1 MNKTLKRAL
10 LCVAFV
16 VCLIVA
22 MIPIMSIRT
31 NAEPASINFFIN
43 SAPRPVDRGS
53 TRCYTTDASGTLTEI
68 AATSEDYNIK
78 ITYPADG
85 TPIMYLKGA
94 YVKNL
99 SNNEASI
106 TADNIASKMTIVV
119 EKTATG
125 TVTVGSSTIQADSY
139 IGTLLQWKGGDLV
152 FEGRNDSKLYV
163 ATSTTMIDQA
173 VTYKDLNLEI
183 VAGTAFAATSTGD
196 SPTMVTFNGGTANIR
211 TSYLG
216 CNFTNGGDGVNGFTI
231 TNDAEVDWSSTNQVF
246 YAPGCANFKIRVES
260 GALYARATTLG
271 KAVASNMPSSGN
283 GILVVNGGVVELT
296 TPTGTGATSLGF
308 GMITVSNY
316 ENENGDKLYH
326 IVSGSDA
333 DNVSTH
339 NPAGTMSGKQFFRI
353 EPAYSVSVTDGS
365 ANVTSAPAG
374 ATVTLTPGTVAGKV
388 FDGWSSSDVTVANDN
403 TFTMPAKNVAVTANF
418 IKSAAVKLDGVEYT
432 FSDTNSRYFTTNAAG
447 EITEDG
453 TVDAYNIKLAY
464 NGDMPTVYL
473 KNAFIAADADA
484 IDNHTGNALTIN
496 VEAASRI
503 THANAAT
510 NTEIENAGTGAA
522 IKTAGNITITGSG
535 LLTTESK
542 NRSGNIIRVTSTF
555 ASGTIV
561 KFENANIVFNAPDS
575 KAWNEE
581 GFRGTPAKYV
591 FDGGKV
597 TINTGYLN
605 ILANGAATV
614 VEIINDAE
622 VNTKST
628 GSGFI
633 YAPSGSVVID
643 GGKLKIDSYNAISS
657 LTKLEIKSG
666 TMEAIIASG
675 NISTLTPDLTAYT
688 NAYAVLGASKAEATE
703 YTGGALTGKFFKVGK
718 AYDVTV
724 TDGTAQSIGAAA
736 ATIKAFVGDTV
747 TLTPGTPPAGLV
759 PAGWTVTS
767 DNAIMNGSSF
777 VMPAAN
783 VAVKANFGV
792 AGGITIG
799 STEYTVNKGGAAIY
813 FKTDADGNVTVAGD
827 ENDYNLKLEYVDEE
841 GAVPTLYLKGA
852 KVAADIKSNAFSAGS
867 TKIVVLTDSTVSGA
881 ISWTNGNLTIEGP
894 GKLALSKT
902 ITSTGVALTFK
913 NANIELKTGTSVGL
927 SGKDITFDGGKFVF
941 ESTNSLISDWSG
953 DTGPSRTILVTGNA
967 QVTATSANP
976 SAIVLANAN
985 ASFVV
990 ESGYVK
996 LISNGDAD
1004 GTRETDGWG
1013 HTLRGS
1019 AIFKIKGGTFE
1030 VIGNEFTVYGSS
1042 GVKLDLTGNTN
1053 YFATCADNVNGTGAV
1068 EYTTTDK
1075 LTQYNSS
1082 FGIKYFKIAP
1092 AYTITVNGAT
1102 ASSNKAS
1109 AGAEITLTPVL
1120 PEGKKLDSWTVD
1132 AGSTAVTIENNKFVM
1147 PAGNVSI
1154 TANYVDDPLYDGN
1167 PLEIGF
1173 WFAGYQQMVTRGETY
1188 YLITDASGAVT
1199 ATGATAD
1206 NYNIKI
1212 EYEFGKAPV
1221 ISLRGAYIK
1230 GSYGA
1235 IINNNQSSG
1244 NLTDAQRADKVVIV
1258 VEKELGNAT
1267 SAVPSGVTADSYLV
1281 SYIFLSKGDLEIQG
1295 PGKLVMDKAVS
1306 GETTIN
1312 GKIQATGD
1320 LTFTNADVQ
1329 LLCGSLKG
1337 ANITFDGGK
1346 VDVTATGEL
1355 VISVWQTA
1363 TTVLVKNDAQVSLTS
1378 TDKAA
1383 MHIVGADAALQIDS
1397 GSLKLKSTA
1406 TGTNSENAALKMGG
1420 GAKFKMNGGTLE
1432 ISGSVAVVTGDI
1444 PMELNGT
1451 FDAICANNVDGTG
1464 AVAYKDTTLKQ
1475 YNSSFQLKYFKI
1487 QPGTGS
1493 SDDDSGNTDSG
1504 NTGTHKHST
1513 TKVRGKAAS
1522 CTADG
1527 VKEHYKCSCGKF
1539 FEDRAA
1545 KKEIKDI
1552 DTWKVIKATGHKD
1565 TDKDGICETCKK
1577 SAQTSDSSF
1586 TALWI
1591 TLLTISAMGMCVTF
1605 VYNKKKATK

>member
-31 NAEPASINFFIN
+31 NAEPASINFYIN
-43 SAPRPVDRGS
+43 SAPRPVDRGA

-106 TADNIASKMTIVV
+106 TADSVASKMTIVV

-125 TVTVGSSTIQADSY
+125 TVTVGSSTIAADSY
-139 IGTLLQWKGGDLV
+139 IGTLLEWKLGDLV

-163 ATSTTMIDQA
+163 ATSTKMIDQS
-173 VTYKDLNLEI
+173 VTYKDLNLE
-183 VAGTAFAATSTGD
+183 VAVGTAFTG

-216 CNFTNGGDGVNGFTI
+216 CNFTSGGDGVNGFTI

-246 YAPGCANFKIRVES
+246 YAPGCDNFKICVES

-271 KAVASNMPSSGN
+271 KAVASNVPSN
-283 GILVVNGGVVELT
+283 NTLVVNGGVVELT
-296 TPTGTGATSLGF
+296 TPTGTGAGSLGF

-316 ENENGDKLYH
+316 KNENGDKLYH

-339 NPAGTMSGKQFFRI
+339 NPSDTMSGKQFFRI
-353 EPAYSVSVTDGS
+353 EPAYSVSVTDGTAS
-365 ANVTSAPAG
+365 VTSAPAG

-388 FDGWSSSDVTVANDN
+388 FDSWSSSDVTVANDN

-724 TDGTAQSIGAAA
+724 TDGTAQSVGAAA

-1042 GVKLDLTGNTN
+1042 GVKLDLTENTN
-1053 YFATCADNVNGTGAV
+1053 YFAICADNVNGTGAV

-1109 AGAEITLTPVL
+1109 AGAEITLTP
-1120 PEGKKLDSWTVD
+1120 EKRAGYKLDSWTID
-1132 AGSTAVTIENNKFVM
+1132 NGSATVTIENNKFTM

-1154 TANYVDDPLYDGN
+1154 TANYVEDPNADAE
-1167 PLEIGF
+1167 PDEVVF
-1173 WFAGYQQMVTRGETY
+1173 KFAGTKVTVVRGETY
-1188 YLITDASGAVT
+1188 YFITKADGTVT
-1199 ATGATAD
+1199 AENATED
-1206 NYNIKI
+1206 NYNIKV
-1212 EYEFGKAPV
+1212 EYERIKDKTPV
-1221 ISLRGAYIK
+1221 IYLRGAYIK
-1230 GSYGA
+1230 GSYGS
-1235 IINNNQSSG
+1235 IINNDYGS
-1244 NLTDAQRADKVVIV
+1244 LCTDNERASKVTIV

-1267 SAVPSGVTADSYLV
+1267 SAVPSTVTADSYLV
-1281 SYIFLSKGDLEIQG
+1281 SYIFLSKGGVEVQG
-1295 PGKLVMDKAVS
+1295 PGKLVMDSVTVQEGGADKVISA
-1306 GETTIN
+1306 
-1312 GKIQATGD
+1312 KIQTTGD
-1320 LTFTNADVQ
+1320 LTFKNADVQ
-1329 LLCGSLKG
+1329 ILNGALKG

-1346 VDVTATGEL
+1346 VDITADDE
-1355 VISVWQTA
+1355 VIVSIWQNPH
-1363 TTVLVKNDAQVSLTS
+1363 TVLVTNNADVTFTS
-1378 TDKAA
+1378 NKKAA
-1383 MHIVGADAALQIDS
+1383 MHIVGTDAAKAALQIDS
-1397 GSLKLKSTA
+1397 GSLVLKSNA
-1406 TGTNSENAALKMGG
+1406 TGTNTENAALKM
-1420 GAKFKMNGGTLE
+1420 AKADLKINGGTLE
-1432 ISGSVAVVTGDI
+1432 LIGSVAVVTGNID
-1444 PMELNGT
+1444 MTLNGT

-1464 AVAYKDTTLKQ
+1464 AVAYKDTTIKQ

>member
-31 NAEPASINFFIN
+31 NAEPASINFYIN
-43 SAPRPVDRGS
+43 SAPRPVNRGA
-53 TRCYTTDASGTLTEI
+53 TRCYTTDANGALTEI
-68 AATSEDYNIK
+68 SATSEDYNIK
-78 ITYPADG
+78 ITYPEDD
-85 TPIMYLKGA
+85 TPTMYLKGA

-99 SNNEASI
+99 SNNENSL
-106 TADNIASKMTIVV
+106 TADDIASKMTIVV

-125 TVTVGSSTIQADSY
+125 TVTVGSNTIQADSY
-139 IGTLLQWKGGDLV
+139 IGTLLEWKGGDLV
-152 FEGRNDSKLYV
+152 FEGRENSKLYV
-163 ATSTTMIDQA
+163 ATSTKMIEQA
-173 VTYKDLNLEI
+173 VTYKNLNLEI
-183 VAGTAFAATSTGD
+183 ATGTGFTGT
-196 SPTMVTFNGGTANIR
+196 PTLITFDGGTATINN
-211 TSYLG
+211 TYLG
-216 CNFTNGGDGVNGFTI
+216 TNLTVNDTVRGI
-231 TNDAEVDWSSTNQVF
+231 TVKGNAVVNWTSTNQVI
-246 YAPGCANFKIRVES
+246 YGNAKGANAKLRVES
-260 GALYARATTLG
+260 GNLTMRSTTTG
-271 KAVASNMPSSGN
+271 KAINQNVFSEHNALEFIGGTVEFSTPATAS
-283 GILVVNGGVVELT
+283 V
-296 TPTGTGATSLGF
+296 SLGF
-308 GMITVSNY
+308 GMYSAANY
-316 ENENGDKLYH
+316 R
-326 IVSGSDA
+326 
-333 DNVSTH
+333 
-339 NPAGTMSGKQFFRI
+339 NPAGENVYNAVAGADAATATAHIGSSGFAYGVTYFRI
-353 EPAYSVSVTDGS
+353 EPAYTVSVTDGT
-365 ANVTSAPAG
+365 ADVAKAPAG

-388 FDGWSSSDVTVANDN
+388 FDSWSSSDVTVANDN

-432 FSDTNSRYFTTNAAG
+432 FTDTNSRYFTTNAAG

-542 NRSGNIIRVTSTF
+542 NRSGNIIRVTSAF
-555 ASGTIV
+555 SSGTIV
-561 KFENANIVFNAPDS
+561 KFENANIEFNAPDS

-605 ILANGAATV
+605 ILANGAATA

-622 VNTKST
+622 VNANST

-643 GGKLKIDSYNAISS
+643 GGKLKIDGKNAISS

-666 TMEAIIASG
+666 TMEAIVTTG
-675 NISTLTPDLTAYT
+675 NISALTPDLTAYT
-688 NAYAVLGASKAEATE
+688 NAYAVLGASKAEATA
-703 YTGGALTGKFFKVGK
+703 YTGGALANKYFKVGI
-718 AYDVTV
+718 AYNVNI
-724 TDGTAQSIGAAA
+724 TDGANQN
-736 ATIKAFVGDTV
+736 TIKAFVGDTV
-747 TLTPGTPPAGLV
+747 TLTAGEAPAGQVLMGWNV
-759 PAGWTVTS
+759 TAGGAT
-767 DNAIMNGSSF
+767 MNGSSF
-777 VMPAAN
+777 TMPANDVSVTASY
-783 VAVKANFGV
+783 GV

-799 STEYTVNKGGAAIY
+799 ANEYSVIKGGAAIY
-813 FKTDADGNVTVAGD
+813 FKTDDNGVVTVAGD
-827 ENDYNLKLEYVDEE
+827 ENDYNLKLVYADEE

-852 KVAADIKSNAFSAGS
+852 KVDAAIKSNAFSAGT
-867 TKIVVLTDSTVSGA
+867 TKIVTETDSTVTGA
-881 ISWTNGNLTIEGP
+881 ITWSTGELVISGS
-894 GKLALSKT
+894 GKLALTKT
-902 ITSTGVALTFK
+902 ITATGAKLTVK
-913 NANIELKTGTSVGL
+913 DANVEQKTDAAVGF
-927 SGKDITFDGGKFVF
+927 SGKDITFDGGKFLF
-941 ESTNSLISDWSG
+941 ESTKPFISDWS
-953 DTGPSRTILVTGNA
+953 TAERTVLIKGNA
-967 QVTATSANP
+967 KVTFNSTEDSAL
-976 SAIVLANAN
+976 VLSNAN
-985 ASFVV
+985 ASLIVD
-990 ESGYVK
+990 SGYLT
-996 LISNGDAD
+996 LIST
-1004 GTRETDGWG
+1004 GTAATDGHG
-1013 HTLRGS
+1013 CALRV
-1019 AIFKIKGGTFE
+1019 ATDTKVKVNGGTVE
-1030 VIGNEFTVYGSS
+1030 IYGAKYAIYRSTTPVDLSNYTGAYVIQAAGNG
-1042 GVKLDLTGNTN
+1042 
-1053 YFATCADNVNGTGAV
+1053 GTGIV
-1068 EYTTTDK
+1068 QEITDGV
-1075 LTQYNSS
+1075 LTKGQNGVYVA
-1082 FGIKYFKIAP
+1082 KYVKISTG
-1092 AYTITVNGAT
+1092 YTITVNGAT
-1102 ASSNKAS
+1102 ANRTKAS
-1109 AGAEITLTPVL
+1109 EGDEVTLETIVPV
-1120 PEGKKLDSWTVD
+1120 GKKFDSWTID
-1132 AGSTAVTIENNKFVM
+1132 NGSASVTIENNKFTM

-1173 WFAGYQQMVTRGETY
+1173 WFAGYKQMVTRGETY
-1188 YLITDASGAVT
+1188 YLITDASGVAT

-1221 ISLRGAYIK
+1221 IYLRGAYLK

-1235 IINNNQSSG
+1235 MINNNQSSG

-1258 VEKELGNAT
+1258 VEKELGNAV
-1267 SAVPSGVTADSYLV
+1267 SAVPTDVTADSYLV
-1281 SYIFLSKGDLEIQG
+1281 SYIFMSKGDLEIQG
-1295 PGKLVMDKAVS
+1295 PGKLVVDKAVS
-1306 GETTIN
+1306 GETTIS
-1312 GKIQATGD
+1312 GKIQAGGD

-1329 LLCGSLKG
+1329 VLYGALKG
-1337 ANITFDGGK
+1337 QDITFDGGK
-1346 VDVTATGEL
+1346 IDITSTGE
-1355 VISVWQTA
+1355 VAISIWQNPYV
-1363 TTVLVKNDAQVSLTS
+1363 VLVKNNAEVKIAS

-1383 MHIVGADAALQIDS
+1383 AHLVGTNATLQIDS
-1397 GSLKLKSTA
+1397 GSLVLKSTA
-1406 TGTNSENAALKMGG
+1406 EGTNSENAALKIGSGG
-1420 GAKFKMNGGTLE
+1420 KLIMNGGSLE
-1432 ISGSVAVVTGDI
+1432 LSGTVAVVTGNI
-1444 PMELNGT
+1444 EMTLNGT
-1451 FDAICANNVDGTG
+1451 FYAICANNVDGTG
-1464 AVAYKDTTLKQ
+1464 AVAYKDTTIKQ

-1493 SDDDSGNTDSG
+1493 SDDDSGNTG
-1504 NTGTHKHST
+1504 TGTGTHKHST

-1539 FEDRAA
+1539 FEDKAA

-1565 TDKDGICETCKK
+1565 ADKDGICDTCKK

-1591 TLLTISAMGMCVTF
+1591 TLLTVSAMGMCVTF